1 MISPTHPITWH
12 WKSSLAVWRL
22 EGERTPP
29 ADKSAM
35 LAQAARRC
43 TEALGDFGAVARIE
57 WDAEPLAIPGTA
69 AIADRDA
76 AVQCLSPLEA
86 LPGLSTIRCL
96 LDLTCVDTDGAASTL
111 HHAATLWFDTDSDEP
126 DKVFV
131 QLRLHVDIY
140 APLTWGP
147 VRDNAALARLNG
159 PRLAGFLRRLT
170 SDVGLT
176 ITEVD
181 APAYPQ
187 TAHEHG
193 FRADLPLEVP

>member
-1 MISPTHPITWH
+1 MLEPTHPTTWH
-12 WKSSLAVWRL
+12 WKSSLAVWRFEAPQL
-22 EGERTPP
+22 SPP
-29 ADKSAM
+29 DSPTT
-35 LAQAARRC
+35 LSETARRC
-43 TEALGDFGAVARIE
+43 TEALLDFGAVARIE
-57 WDAEPLAIPGTA
+57 WDAEPLAAPGA
-69 AIADRDA
+69 ATIADRDA
-76 AVQCLSPLEA
+76 AVQRLSRLQT
-86 LPGLSTIRCL
+86 LQGLSTIRCH
-96 LDLTCVDTDGAASTL
+96 LDLTCVDTDGAESTL

-147 VRDNAALARLNG
+147 VRDNAALASLNG

-181 APAYPQ
+181 ASAYPR
-187 TAHEHG
+187 TAYEHG
-193 FRADLPLEVP
+193 FRADLPLEVF